1 MVYFNLEKIK
11 DKQNCFEIRNNM
23 IRFYPIN
30 DGMPTCPIKFYKEN
44 KLIIDNTK
52 SYSQITNLDDI
63 LIQLTDL
70 MNYGFDNNIIINPYH
85 LMLELTDKIDI
96 NYNGKANLVMME
108 NTILNSEL
116 KEEEIEDARNY
127 FINDYLDHFIG
138 WNFGVSVNRNE
149 ILKEKL
155 ENLNNKIID
164 MGIRKYAGP
173 GIEVYGTVNNVYD
186 NLQHYKF
193 KTGNEKVKKIS

>member
-1 MVYFNLEKIK
+1 
-11 DKQNCFEIRNNM
+11 
-23 IRFYPIN
+23 
-30 DGMPTCPIKFYKEN
+30 MPTCPIKFYKEN